1 MRLTVWLVVGLLFF
15 SLLWIHAAVSTWEIS
30 ACADS
35 AEEIRLRERANRA
48 NADWHDAVDKGAPPE
63 EVARLR
69 QELLD
74 ATKVWT
80 EHVWRVTGLEK
91 ETRK

>member
-15 SLLWIHAAVSTWEIS
+15 SLLCLHAAVSTWEIS

-35 AEEIRLRERANRA
+35 AEEIRLRERANRTRA
-48 NADWHDAVDKGAPPE
+48 AWQDAVDKGAPPE

-69 QELLD
+69 QERLD
-74 ATKVWT
+74 ATKAWT

-91 ETRK
+91 QAVK